1 MRKEIAGVEKKRVAI
16 YCRVSTKG
24 QVEDGNSLSSQERIC
39 KEYALKK
46 DYEIAELFL
55 EKGESAK
62 TADRTELQRLL
73 HYCALSKNRISVVVF
88 YKIDR
93 WARQN
98 YDYGHLK
105 IILKKYGVKVE
116 SATEHIE
123 DTPSGRLMENMIS
136 SIGQFDNEVRA
147 ERCSEGM
154 KDAMR
159 EGRYVWMAPVGYDN
173 IRKINGKATIA
184 PNDTAPLIRKV
195 FERVA
200 QNVVPVEEVYRWA
213 MKQGL
218 NSRNGKPVVKSYFYM
233 MLRNEVYAGWIVKF
247 GERHKGLY
255 EPIITDELFEQ
266 VQQVVKH
273 RTRRNFKYQ
282 TEHPD
287 FPLRRFVS
295 HSTGT
300 KLTGCWAKG
309 RSTLYPYYRFLHIR
323 FANFRKEAFE
333 NEFKSFLNNFSL
345 NERHYDKLYKLIKK
359 HLIGEQETEQKESKQ
374 LEQHI
379 SDLKQKQK
387 MLIQKNL
394 DGVITD
400 SILREQLG
408 YIESELLKANAAI
421 TGLSQEFVGIEA
433 MLDFIADFLKNP
445 GNTWAL
451 AEPNEKIQLQWFD
464 FPKGIT
470 FDGEK
475 FRTAEICS
483 LFKVKES
490 FLTSNS
496 YGVNLKV
503 HKYNSTPSAIKSL
516 TLNGDSDESKIYWRQ
531 IGHEVIR
538 LNEILKNITHYPQK
552 NKI

>member
-1 MRKEIAGVEKKRVAI
+1 MKCCALVVLSLNVILQLIIRGWMNCGYIKNRTGCKNRV
-16 YCRVSTKG
+16 RLSTKE
-24 QVEDGNSLSSQERIC
+24 QVDDGNSLSSQERIC
-39 KEYALKK
+39 KEYALKNGY
-46 DYEIAELFL
+46 DVAEIFL

-62 TADRTELQRLL
+62 TQNRTELQRLL
-73 HYCALSKNRISVVVF
+73 HYCALSKNRISAVIF

-93 WARQN
+93 FSRQN

-105 IILKKYGVKVE
+105 IILKNYGVGVE

-123 DTPSGRLMENMIS
+123 DTPAGRLMENMIS

-173 IRKINGKATIA
+173 IRRINGKATIA
-184 PNDTAPLIRKV
+184 PNDTAPLVRKV
-195 FERVA
+195 FKQVA
-200 QNVVPVEEVYRWA
+200 QNIVPVEEIYRWA
-213 MKQGL
+213 IREELK
-218 NSRNGKPVVKSYFYM
+218 SRNGKPIVKSYFYM

-255 EPIITDELFEQ
+255 EPIISEELFEQ

-273 RTRRNFKYQ
+273 RTRRNFKYL

-309 RSTLYPYYRFLHIR
+309 RSTMYPYYRFLHIK
-323 FANFRKEAFE
+323 FANFRKETFE
-333 NEFKSFLNNFSL
+333 NEFKSFLNKFSL
-345 NERHYDKLYKLIKK
+345 NDKHYDKFYKLIKK

-379 SDLKQKQK
+379 SNLKQKQRI
-387 MLIQKNL
+387 LIQKNL

-421 TGLSQEFVGIEA
+421 TGSSQEFVGIEA

-483 LFKVKES
+483 LFKVKET

-496 YGVNLKV
+496 YGVIPAGIEPA
-503 HKYNSTPSAIKSL
+503 S
-516 TLNGDSDESKIYWRQ
+516 
-531 IGHEVIR
+531 
-538 LNEILKNITHYPQK
+538 
-552 NKI
+552 